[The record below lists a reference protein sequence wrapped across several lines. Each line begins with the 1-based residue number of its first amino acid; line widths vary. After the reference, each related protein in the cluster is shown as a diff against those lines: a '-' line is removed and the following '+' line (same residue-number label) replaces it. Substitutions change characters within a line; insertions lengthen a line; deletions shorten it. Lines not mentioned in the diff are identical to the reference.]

1 MHEYSIA
8 SEIAKNVLDAAGKQ
22 DGKRV
27 LSVQLDIG
35 ELTLLNMEQVTTWIQ
50 ELFKGTIAEGAK
62 IKVRTVKAVIRCPS
76 CGYHGRGTM
85 DPEDPLKHLIACP
98 CPRCGSLAIQIE
110 KGRECV
116 LKKIE
121 ALR

>member
-27 LSVQLDIG
+27 LSVQLNIG

-62 IKVRTVKAVIRCPS
+62 IKVRTVKALIRCPS

-98 CPRCGSLAIQIE
+98 CPQCGSLAIHIE

>member
-8 SEIAKNVLDAAGKQ
+8 SEIAKNVLDAAEKQ

-35 ELTLLNMEQVTTWIQ
+35 ELTLLNMEQVTTWIH

-62 IKVRTVKAVIRCPS
+62 IKVRTVKALIRCSS

-85 DPEDPLKHLIACP
+85 DPEDPLKHLVACP

>member
-1 MHEYSIA
+1 
-8 SEIAKNVLDAAGKQ
+8 
-22 DGKRV
+22 
-27 LSVQLDIG
+27 
-35 ELTLLNMEQVTTWIQ
+35 
-50 ELFKGTIAEGAK
+50 
-62 IKVRTVKAVIRCPS
+62 
-76 CGYHGRGTM
+76 M

-110 KGRECV
+110 KGRECI